1 MVSRRFHLAL
11 AAKPSSCRLQTLT
24 TMDFIKQLQ
33 FGSLVNKVVTE
44 LDNHL
49 GMKDKELA
57 EYIISLAEESD
68 SVEDFQVAISA
79 TGAEMGDQ
87 LIRTLW
93 NIIKKL
99 DPKKLEATVSAS
111 AKPAPLQAGVEP
123 PRRPD
128 SELYEITTTSF
139 QLSIAFCP
147 ASRNLG
153 EAALRTRIFFAPAA
167 SNTIAFPSDFI
178 ELDRDSRIPA
188 TYRVD
193 NNSASQNPKKR
204 QRDGDTEDSFRLNRG
219 RSPSPPRQEDGT
231 RDSDGGR
238 ESDRG
243 RDRDRYGRDRVD
255 SRGRDRSRSR
265 GRDQYSR
272 HRDRSRTRS
281 RSRSRS
287 PRRRGEREAPLD
299 DEPIPHKIYDGSVSS
314 LKDFGAFVTLKGIR
328 GKRDGLVHVSE
339 IRQAP
344 RVQNPAEVLKV
355 RQIVKVKVKSVLGQR
370 ISLSMKEVDQ
380 SSGQDLN
387 PLPDHDPRFPVR
399 KMPGAPPRPS
409 NQDNFGLDDAPSMM
423 GSGARKE
430 RLLGNM
436 DLSAIESG
444 PRRPKR
450 RPTSPERFERAQL
463 AAAGVLTLEEH
474 PDYDEDA
481 DGIVPQVDEDLEDF
495 DIELNEE
502 EPMFL
507 RGHISHAGALS
518 PVKIVKN
525 PEGSLQRAAVAQSAL
540 SKERRELREQQ
551 RRELLDAIPQDD
563 LLQPWEDPMA
573 KSSDRMI
580 ASEMRGNFN
589 PQEEDMPEWKKGA
602 LSAKLGRTTTLTI
615 KEQREA
621 LPMFKLR
628 SALLDAVDRNQILV
642 VVGETGSGKTT
653 QLTQYMIESGYG
665 KRGKVGCTQPRRVAA
680 TSVAKRVAEEFG
692 CRLGEEVGYSI
703 RFEDLTSE
711 RTLIKYMTDG
721 MLLRECLVDP
731 DLKQYSV
738 IILDEAH
745 ERNVH
750 TDVLMG
756 LMKQT
761 TLRRPDLKLIV
772 TSATLDADKFC
783 KYFRDCP
790 IFTIPGRMY
799 PVDVLYTK
807 DPEADY
813 LDAALIT
820 VMQIHL
826 SEPPGDILV
835 FLTGQEEID
844 TACQILFDRMKA
856 LGSNVPE
863 LIILPIYSALPSE
876 MQSRIFEPAPKGSRK
891 VILGTNIAET
901 SVTIDGIYYVVDP
914 GFVKQKVYNPKTGM
928 DALVVCP
935 ISKAQGKQR
944 AGRAGRT
951 GPGKCYRLYT
961 ETAYQHEMLDSP
973 IPEIQRI
980 NLATTVLH
988 LKALGINDLLVFDF
1002 MDRPSESQLV
1012 AAMHNLYTL
1021 GALDDEGLLT
1031 RVGRKMA
1038 EFPLEPPLSKMLL
1051 TSVELGCSD
1060 EILTVVAMISV
1071 QNIFYRPKEK
1081 QALADQKKSKFHQV
1095 EGDHLTLLAVYEAW
1109 KAAKFSN
1116 PWCYE
1121 NFIQARSMR
1130 RAQDVRKQILQ
1141 LMDKYKLDVVSCAR
1155 NYSKVRM
1162 ALVSGFFAHA
1172 AKKDPQEG
1180 YKTLV
1185 EGTPVYIHPSSAL
1198 FQRNPDF
1205 VLYHELV
1212 QTTKEYMREVT
1223 AIEPKWLV
1231 EFAPKFFK
1239 GTDPN
1244 KMSKRKRRE
1253 RIEPLFN
1260 KYAQHQDEWRMSKRR
1275 G

>member
-1 MVSRRFHLAL
+1 
-11 AAKPSSCRLQTLT
+11 
-24 TMDFIKQLQ
+24 MDFIKQLQ
-33 FGSLVNKVVTE
+33 YNSLVNQLVTQ

-49 GMKDKELA
+49 GLKDKELA
-57 EYIISLAEESD
+57 EFIISLAEEATGLDEFKESI
-68 SVEDFQVAISA
+68 VA
-79 TGAEMGDQ
+79 TGAELGDQ
-87 LIRTLW
+87 LVETLW
-93 NIIKKL
+93 NLIKKL
-99 DPKKLEATVSAS
+99 DPNRLAAAMSSKGAGTSS
-111 AKPAPLQAGVEP
+111 QPAPPSMPKESTLPAVVQP
-123 PRRPD
+123 TK
-128 SELYEITTTSF
+128 YEFSHIDNDLKQIF
-139 QLSIAFCP
+139 VLSARDLTP
-147 ASRNLG
+147 SGGRQG
-153 EAALRTRIFFAPAA
+153 IFFADK
-167 SNTIAFPSDFI
+167 IQKFPC
-178 ELDRDSRIPA
+178 
-188 TYRVD
+188 
-193 NNSASQNPKKR
+193 SASMPSCANADPFFGCIYRNDAEPDSDNPKKR
-204 QRDGDTEDSFRLNRG
+204 RREEDDEDSFRLG
-219 RSPSPPRQEDGT
+219 VQRSPSP
-231 RDSDGGR
+231 GR
-238 ESDRG
+238 EREND
-243 RDRDRYGRDRVD
+243 RDRDRNRDDDRARGRDSYGRDTGRQD
-255 SRGRDRSRSR
+255 DRGRRDSHRERSRSR
-265 GRDQYSR
+265 DRDQY
-272 HRDRSRTRS
+272 DRRR

-287 PRRRGEREAPLD
+287 PRRSGRDDAGPLD
-299 DEPIPHKIYDGSVSS
+299 DDPVSHKIYDGIVSNI
-314 LKDFGAFVTLKGIR
+314 KDFGAFVTLKGVR
-328 GKRDGLVHVSE
+328 GKRDGLVHISE
-339 IRQAP
+339 IRQGA
-344 RVQNPAEVLKV
+344 RVNNPAEVLKL
-355 RQIVKVKVKSVLGQR
+355 RQTVKVKVKAVSGGK

-380 SSGQDLN
+380 ETGRDLN

-399 KMPGAPPRPS
+399 RPDAPPGPARGDTFGMDDISNPLRP
-409 NQDNFGLDDAPSMM
+409 
-423 GSGARKE
+423 GSTAASRRE
-430 RLLGNM
+430 RLLDGV
-436 DLSAIESG
+436 DLFAIENG
-444 PRRPKR
+444 PRRPTR
-450 RPTSPERFERAQL
+450 RPTSPERFEYAQL
-463 AAAGVLTLEEH
+463 VAAGVIPLEER
-474 PDYDEDA
+474 PDFDVDVG
-481 DGIVPQVDEDLEDF
+481 GIVAQVEEDNEDW

-502 EPMFL
+502 EPVFL
-507 RGHISHAGALS
+507 RGHIAHAGALS

-573 KSSDRMI
+573 KTGDRML
-580 ASEMRGNFN
+580 AADLRGQFT
-589 PQEEDMPEWKKGA
+589 PQEEDVPEWKKGA
-602 LSAKLGRTTTLTI
+602 LSAKLGRVTTLTI
-615 KEQREA
+615 KEQRES

-628 SALLDAVDRNQILV
+628 DALLDAVAQNQILV

-653 QLTQYMIESGYG
+653 QITQYMIENGYG
-665 KRGKVGCTQPRRVAA
+665 KRGRVGCTQPRRVAA

-703 RFEDLTSE
+703 RFEDLTSPQ
-711 RTLIKYMTDG
+711 TLIKYMTDG

-761 TLRRPDLKLIV
+761 TIRRPDLKLIV
-772 TSATLDADKFC
+772 TSATLDADKFS

-790 IFTIPGRMY
+790 IFTIPGRMF
-799 PVDVLYTK
+799 PVDILYTK

-856 LGSNVPE
+856 LGSGVPE

-876 MQSRIFEPAPKGSRK
+876 MQSRIFEPAPKGARK

-935 ISKAQGKQR
+935 ISKAQAKQR

-988 LKALGINDLLVFDF
+988 LKALGINDLLTFDF

-1051 TSVELGCSD
+1051 TSAELGCSD

-1081 QALADQKKSKFHQV
+1081 QALADQKKAKFHQV

-1141 LMDKYKLDVVSCAR
+1141 LMDRYKLDVVTCGR
-1155 NYSKVRM
+1155 NYNKVRM
-1162 ALVSGFFAHA
+1162 AIVSGFFSHA

-1198 FQRNPDF
+1198 FQRNPDY
-1205 VLYHELV
+1205 VIYHELV

-1223 AIEPKWLV
+1223 SVEPKWLV

-1239 GTDPN
+1239 SSDPN
-1244 KMSKRKRRE
+1244 KLSKRKRRE

-1260 KYAQHQDEWRMSKRR
+1260 KYAQNQNEWRMSKRR